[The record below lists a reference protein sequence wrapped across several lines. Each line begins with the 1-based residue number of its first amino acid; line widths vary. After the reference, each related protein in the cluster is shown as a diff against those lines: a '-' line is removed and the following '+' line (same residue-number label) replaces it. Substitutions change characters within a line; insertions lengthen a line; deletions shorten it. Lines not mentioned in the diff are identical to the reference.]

1 MDFNF
6 FKKKYTLY
14 TCGLFLFIIIIKI
27 LSTIDVYYTEK
38 IKTTNPDGTT
48 NFKINK
54 ISHKLLSS
62 NNKHIV
68 DINGEKFCV
77 YVYPG
82 YKHKK
87 KKKTIVI
94 LPGYSYFNHKDLS
107 KKYIPNKNFEKI
119 IDNLREYRTIVI
131 EYFGYNESDDT
142 KRRRSVE
149 EICYEIHTALHL
161 LRIKKYILM
170 PHSIS
175 GLYAMHYINKYPKEV
190 DGLIGID
197 ITLPYYFLEGCDSND
212 KFLEH
217 KFNDK
222 GRKMPEAY
230 VNMYTYFWETA
241 KLLENFKFPG
251 ALPVILF
258 TSTQLLKRID
268 KEIEE
273 KILKTRVEDYLN
285 SMITNNNIQKIHVLE
300 GTHYLHDSQYK
311 NMSEIIKQNLFF
323 GNKK

>member
-1 MDFNF
+1 
-6 FKKKYTLY
+6 
-14 TCGLFLFIIIIKI
+14 
-27 LSTIDVYYTEK
+27 
-38 IKTTNPDGTT
+38 
-48 NFKINK
+48 
-54 ISHKLLSS
+54 
-62 NNKHIV
+62 
-68 DINGEKFCV
+68 
-77 YVYPG
+77 
-82 YKHKK
+82 
-87 KKKTIVI
+87 
-94 LPGYSYFNHKDLS
+94 
-107 KKYIPNKNFEKI
+107 
-119 IDNLREYRTIVI
+119 
-131 EYFGYNESDDT
+131 
-142 KRRRSVE
+142 
-149 EICYEIHTALHL
+149 
-161 LRIKKYILM
+161 M

-217 KFNDK
+217 KFKDE
-222 GRKMPEAY
+222 GRKIPEAY
-230 VNMYTYFWETA
+230 RNMYTYFWETA

-258 TSTQLLKRID
+258 TSTQQIKSID
-268 KEIEE
+268 KEIEK

-311 NMSEIIKQNLFF
+311 NMSEIIKQNLFL